1 MFITRTISG
10 AVLLL
15 VVFSTLVIGG
25 PVWLAVTCML
35 SVMALFELTKALKID
50 KTAMAWEA
58 YAACILLYTVLGCGH
73 PELIIVIFVAYFTV
87 VMATYVI
94 RWPKYEVNTSAKSL
108 FSFFYAVFL
117 MSFLYQIRIM
127 DSGIYYMWLVFI
139 SAWGSDTCAYLTGI
153 LIGKHKMPGTLSPK
167 KSIEG
172 CIGGGVGAAVIGFIY
187 GMYLKDIT
195 LGAVF
200 AGICLCGSVIS
211 QIGDL
216 AASAVKRNC
225 GIKDYAK
232 LIPGHGGIMDR
243 FDSIM
248 FVSPIIYCILYCMN
262 IMNCMINFG

>member
-58 YAACILLYTVLGCGH
+58 YVACILLYTVLGCGH

-153 LIGKHKMPGTLSPK
+153 LIGKRK
-167 KSIEG
+167 
-172 CIGGGVGAAVIGFIY
+172 Y
-187 GMYLKDIT
+187 
-195 LGAVF
+195 
-200 AGICLCGSVIS
+200 AG
-211 QIGDL
+211 
-216 AASAVKRNC
+216 N
-225 GIKDYAK
+225 IK
-232 LIPGHGGIMDR
+232 P
-243 FDSIM
+243 
-248 FVSPIIYCILYCMN
+248 
-262 IMNCMINFG
+262 

>member
-94 RWPKYEVNTSAKSL
+94 MVAE
-108 FSFFYAVFL
+108 
-117 MSFLYQIRIM
+117 I
-127 DSGIYYMWLVFI
+127 
-139 SAWGSDTCAYLTGI
+139 
-153 LIGKHKMPGTLSPK
+153 
-167 KSIEG
+167 
-172 CIGGGVGAAVIGFIY
+172 
-187 GMYLKDIT
+187 
-195 LGAVF
+195 
-200 AGICLCGSVIS
+200 
-211 QIGDL
+211 
-216 AASAVKRNC
+216 
-225 GIKDYAK
+225 
-232 LIPGHGGIMDR
+232 
-243 FDSIM
+243 
-248 FVSPIIYCILYCMN
+248 
-262 IMNCMINFG
+262 